1 MGRWRHAHS
10 RQGDSR
16 ASGSGV
22 SVVLLGAPAGDPEY
36 QAWVGA
42 FLQTLQELGWIDGH
56 NVRIDTRWATV
67 NPAGIRK
74 QAAELAALAPDVI
87 LAPGTSNP

>member
-1 MGRWRHAHS
+1 M
-10 RQGDSR
+10 
-16 ASGSGV
+16 
-22 SVVLLGAPAGDPEY
+22 LLGAPAGDPEY